1 VTAPRRWHLHQ
12 VKHTRRFPMSTY
24 ILSTAHIPRRAYH
37 ISHLNALRPLT
48 WLSRGLADL
57 VAMPRVSLTYGAGVA
72 ALAFLMVY
80 LTYRASSFVLMPF
93 LFGGFLSIAPIL
105 SVGLIA
111 MAKRREEQRDDDT
124 VLKILSVNA
133 SSLSLLGLVLLLVF
147 LNWIMLSNLT
157 FGGFFSQV
165 TPTYGEVR
173 PLPVMFGKSW
183 PFALAYGG
191 IALALGLVLFRMLAL
206 ALPMLVDQRVDV
218 FNAIFASWRA
228 VGENWS
234 SMLVW
239 AALLFLL
246 TSIGIRL
253 WFLGLVVIVPW
264 LGYGTWHA
272 YRDTLVPQPVENPA
286 QETKI

>member
-1 VTAPRRWHLHQ
+1 MT
-12 VKHTRRFPMSTY
+12 TY
-24 ILSTAHIPRRAYH
+24 HLSTAQTPHRAYH
-37 ISHLNALRPLT
+37 IPHLSMLRPLT
-48 WLSRGLADL
+48 WLSRGFADL
-57 VAMPRVSLTYGAGVA
+57 VAMPRVSAAYGAGVA

-80 LTYRASSFVLMPF
+80 LTFGASSFVLVPF

-111 MAKRREEQRDDDT
+111 MAKRREEPNNDQS
-124 VLKILSVNA
+124 VVKILSLNA
-133 SSLSLLGLVLLLVF
+133 SSLALLGLLLVMVF

-157 FGGFFSQV
+157 FGGFFGEV
-165 TPTYGEVR
+165 TPTYGQVR

-183 PFALAYGG
+183 PFALIYGG
-191 IALALGLVLFRMLAL
+191 IALVLALVLFRMVAL

-228 VGENWS
+228 VGENWP

-246 TSIGIRL
+246 TSIGI
-253 WFLGLVVIVPW
+253 GLYFIGLIVVVPW
-264 LGYGTWHA
+264 LGYATWHA
-272 YRDTLVPQPVENPA
+272 YRDTLILEEGA
-286 QETKI
+286 SD